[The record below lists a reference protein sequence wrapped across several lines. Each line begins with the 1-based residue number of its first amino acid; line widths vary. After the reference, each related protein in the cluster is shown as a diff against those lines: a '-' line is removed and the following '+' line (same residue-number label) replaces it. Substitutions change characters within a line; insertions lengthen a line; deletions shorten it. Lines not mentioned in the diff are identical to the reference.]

1 MTYVGEGRRISRLI
15 GGGLLL
21 LVGLLFALQN
31 LGIVYAGHLGNYWPL
46 FLVWIGLCRM
56 LGPGRA
62 RHFASGL
69 VFFLLGAFL
78 QLVELDVIWVPLR
91 QFWPI
96 LLIVVGFGLIG
107 DSLIGRRGDGET
119 NPTSA
124 TPATRSDLEGRT

>member
-31 LGIVYAGHLGNYWPL
+31 LGMVHAGRLGDYWPL
-46 FLVWIGLCRM
+46 FIVWIGLCRM

-62 RHFASGL
+62 RHFVSGL
-69 VFFLLGAFL
+69 MLFLVGVFL
-78 QLVELDVIWVPLR
+78 QLVELDVVWVPVRLL
-91 QFWPI
+91 WPI

-107 DSLIGRRGDGET
+107 ESLIARRGGGGT
-119 NPTSA
+119 GP
-124 TPATRSDLEGRT
+124 TPAARADLEGRP